1 MSVNEPNFDHVCVKK
16 LGKKFGTHALPNN
29 AKEMVGRNTSAERTP
44 VVTVRLSS
52 IIFMDVLP
60 YSMMQLRIRN
70 MQWKVELNCMRTD
83 N

>member
-1 MSVNEPNFDHVCVKK
+1 MQKK
-16 LGKKFGTHALPNN
+16 WSEEIHPP
-29 AKEMVGRNTSAERTP
+29 AERTP